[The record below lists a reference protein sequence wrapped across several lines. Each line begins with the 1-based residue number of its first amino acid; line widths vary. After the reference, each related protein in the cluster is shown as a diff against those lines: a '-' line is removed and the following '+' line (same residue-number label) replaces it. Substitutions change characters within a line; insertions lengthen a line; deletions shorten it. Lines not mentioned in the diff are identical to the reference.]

1 MNRPESKVLVD
12 VAVQSLSETGLK
24 PEKVRGRGRSNIWTI
39 QENGTRK
46 FLSIRTTRD
55 RWIAF
60 QPLPGRKWQ
69 TLDNMDIVI
78 VAAVDDPDTPA
89 EILVY
94 RFDAAEVRRRF
105 DESYDARIRNGNKVP
120 FGCGMWVCLDNT
132 GRSHAAESVG
142 EGIATVHEPIRRFP
156 LEELMAAT
164 LSAAPKGGT
173 ADRQDTIGKI
183 KDDARRRTA
192 ALLGVHVDQVR
203 LDFRIEDR

>member
-1 MNRPESKVLVD
+1 MYMLKSKVLVD
-12 VAVQSLSETGLK
+12 ASMRSLLEVGLK

-39 QENGTRK
+39 QENGRRK

-69 TLDNMDIVI
+69 TLDDMDIVI
-78 VAAVDDPDTPA
+78 VAAVDHPDTPA

-94 RFDAAEVRRRF
+94 RFDAAEVRKRF
-105 DESYDARIRNGNKVP
+105 DESYDAKIRNGNKVP

-132 GRSHAAESVG
+132 GADSAG

-164 LSAAPKGGT
+164 PDRGATGRNG

-183 KDDARRRTA
+183 KDDARRRIA
-192 ALLGVHVDQVR
+192 ALLGMHVDQVK